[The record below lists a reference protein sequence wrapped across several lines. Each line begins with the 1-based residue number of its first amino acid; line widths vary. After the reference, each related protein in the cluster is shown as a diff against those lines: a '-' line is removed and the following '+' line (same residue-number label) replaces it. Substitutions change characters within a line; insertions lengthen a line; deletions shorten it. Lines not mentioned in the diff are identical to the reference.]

1 MRLVA
6 DSPSPFGK
14 RLPLICGVAAQGA
27 SALAEVP
34 DLKKLKVGNT
44 RL

>member
-6 DSPSPFGK
+6 ENTSPFGK
-14 RLPLICGVAAQGA
+14 RLPLIYGVTAQGT

-34 DLKKLKVGNT
+34 DLKVLKVGNT

>member
-1 MRLVA
+1 MRLV
-6 DSPSPFGK
+6 SENPSPFGK
-14 RLPLICGVAAQGA
+14 RLPQIYGVTAQGT

-34 DLKKLKVGNT
+34 GHQSLKFGNT

>member
-6 DSPSPFGK
+6 ENPSPFAK
-14 RLPLICGVAAQGA
+14 RIPLIYGVTAQGT

-34 DLKKLKVGNT
+34 GLKVLKVGNT

>member
-6 DSPSPFGK
+6 ENPTPFGK
-14 RLPLICGVAAQGA
+14 RLPLIYGVTAQGT

-34 DLKKLKVGNT
+34 GLNSLKVGNT